1 MSRILDIINFL
12 IRKANQVFMS
22 LSILTS
28 SVDIVI
34 SARHR
39 GDNELFVP
47 PDEVCC
53 WEGKG
58 FEFNHKVM
66 IKVQELPPSIMV
78 TMNLWSA
85 RV

>member
-1 MSRILDIINFL
+1 MSRILDIINFF

-22 LSILTS
+22 LLILTS

-34 SARHR
+34 GVRHR

-47 PDEVCC
+47 LDEVCC

-66 IKVQELPPSIMV
+66 VKIQELPPTIMV
-78 TMNLWSA
+78 TTNLWYA

>member
-1 MSRILDIINFL
+1 MSRILDIINFF

-34 SARHR
+34 GARHR

-47 PDEVCC
+47 LDEVCC

-66 IKVQELPPSIMV
+66 VKIQELPPTIMV
-78 TMNLWSA
+78 TTNLWSA